1 MKLIYNCMQI
11 REFIYSSL
19 ERTLLVSGC
28 TSSDRNHV
36 LQYSNKPEIKALQR
50 LSRVNLLKLFP
61 ATVANKIKKFI

>member
-36 LQYSNKPEIKALQR
+36 LQYSKKPEIKALQR